1 MEEKTTV
8 FYKLSDREKKCSVEA
23 LIFSSDEP
31 ISSEIIFNLLVAHD
45 SDFPKNLGADESD
58 ETSTVESYDP
68 EEEKF
73 DKLTAKYI
81 DELIV
86 EINNELIESGRP
98 YQIVKVAGGWLYATR
113 KEYGE
118 LLGRLNKSKSKRRLS
133 QASLEVLAII
143 AYRQPVTKPEI
154 EQIRGVNSSDVV
166 NSLIDKGL
174 IDITGRKDTLGKPL
188 LYCTT
193 NEFLKVFGL
202 MSIEELP
209 KLRELEEFSSFDFQE
224 PGSFELRLDE
234 NPIESDN
241 TDFILKQELLIED

>member
-1 MEEKTTV
+1 MEEKNTV
-8 FYKLSDREKKCSVEA
+8 FYKLTDREKKCSVEA
-23 LIFSSDEP
+23 LIFSSDEA
-31 ISSEIIFNLLVAHD
+31 ISSEIIFNLLVSND
-45 SDFPKNLGADESD
+45 SDNKKISVSDTPDEIRAED
-58 ETSTVESYDP
+58 NQEP
-68 EEEKF
+68 EEDKF
-73 DKLTAKYI
+73 DTLTAKYI
-81 DELIV
+81 DELIA
-86 EINNELIESGRP
+86 EINIELLESGRP

-118 LLGRLNKSKSKRRLS
+118 LLGRLNKSKSKRRLT

-174 IDITGRKDTLGKPL
+174 IDIAGRKDTLGKPL

-202 MSIEELP
+202 MGIEELP

-224 PGSFELRLDE
+224 PGSFEIRLDE
-234 NPIESDN
+234 NPTESDN
-241 TDFILKQELLIED
+241 TDFILKQELLIND